1 MSKYRLV
8 LVDDHQ
14 MFLDG
19 LELILSSDPAFEIV
33 SRYNTAE
40 DLLKNFSTDNPDVL
54 ITDLNMPEV
63 SGITLTREIKA
74 QFPDS
79 KILVLSMHNDRETV
93 SEILDAEAE
102 GYVLKNSDKS
112 ELVKAIKTVAEG
124 GTFYSNEIVSIILS
138 RFVQKE
144 RKMEVLEIITDRE
157 KEVLELIAQELS
169 NDEIAEKLFI
179 SKRTVETHRKNL
191 MAKTKAGS
199 IVGLLKFAVRNE
211 LILFSDIGDIINPFV
226 G

>member
-1 MSKYRLV
+1 MEKYRLV

-19 LELILSSDPAFEIV
+19 LELILSSAPNLDIIA
-33 SRYNTAE
+33 RYSSAK
-40 DLLKNFSTDNPDVL
+40 DALRNFSSDKPDVL

-63 SGITLTREIKA
+63 SGITLTKEIKS
-74 QFPDS
+74 QFPES

-112 ELVKAIKTVAEG
+112 ELIKAIVAVAEG
-124 GTFYSNEIVSIILS
+124 GTYYSNEIVSIILS

-144 RKMEVLEIITDRE
+144 KRAEVVENITDRE

-211 LILFSDIGDIINPFV
+211 LILFQ
-226 G
+226 